1 MGQKATEKK
10 IKGKGVAMSSQIVDL
25 TSMKNAIR
33 EKNIVNADSKGEV
46 WTRCMNLRM
55 MKDMFD
61 YE

>member
-33 EKNIVNADSKGEV
+33 EKNIVNADSKGEEWV
-46 WTRCMNLRM
+46 MRKIC
-55 MKDMFD
+55 
-61 YE
+61 